1 MPQTAFI
8 TGAAS
13 GIGFATAEK
22 LYQQGWILGLSDI
35 DEPALIDAIAGWD
48 RTRVSHWQLDVTDPD
63 RVEQVIGEFAMQ
75 WGGQLDVLFN
85 SAGILQI
92 DRFEDIP
99 AKRHRQIIDINV
111 SGVIHCC
118 QGAFQYLRN
127 SPGSV
132 VINMSS
138 ASACYGV
145 PHMATY
151 SASKFAVSGL
161 TEALQLEWEEYDIRV
176 CDVMPPFVSTPMLKN
191 QASGGPVLDR
201 LGVNLNAGDV
211 ADAVLKQ
218 IAEARTHR
226 PVSSLFSF
234 AWFLSQITPRSFS
247 RLIVR
252 FLNRRSEEETAQD
265 ARW

>member
-22 LYQQGWILGLSDI
+22 LYHQGWIIGLADI
-35 DEPALIDAIAGWD
+35 DEYALSESTSDWDPA
-48 RTRVSHWQLDVTDPD
+48 RVSRWQLDVTDAD

-85 SAGILQI
+85 SAGILRI

-99 AKRHRQIIDINV
+99 ARHHQQIMNV
-111 SGVIHCC
+111 NVMGVIHCC
-118 QGAFQYLRN
+118 QSAFPYLKN
-127 SPGSV
+127 SPGST

-138 ASACYGV
+138 ASATYGI
-145 PHMATY
+145 PHMASY

-161 TEALQLEWEEYDIRV
+161 TEALQLEWEDYDIRV
-176 CDVMPPFVSTPMLKN
+176 CDVMPPFVSTPMLNN
-191 QASGGPVLDR
+191 QESGAPVLDR

-211 ADAVLKQ
+211 ANSVLEQ
-218 IAEARTHR
+218 IHDPKTHR
-226 PVSSLFSF
+226 PVSLMFSLM
-234 AWFLSQITPRSFS
+234 WMLNQITPRFVS
-247 RLIVR
+247 RAMVR
-252 FLNRRSEEETAQD
+252 FLNRSPAEETAQD
-265 ARW
+265 AEW